1 MSSTTLF
8 RFSSIVLLLGAVIS
22 AVNEIVL
29 TLVFPNS
36 GPGLPM
42 SAPTNALWGPLWMT
56 GFIATLLVLF
66 GLPGLYLR
74 QASRAGIVGFIGIV
88 FTMLGLLL
96 SMIAAPIF
104 FITTLPYLATHAPAV
119 FNNAFDAGIEP
130 FGLVGGVLLLL
141 GLLLLG
147 IATIRAAVFPRLAGI
162 LILVGGLFTPALIL
176 GDTLIV
182 SLLGAVG
189 LALAMVGFAWIGLR
203 LTSSAE
209 MKSVQVSRPLTETVR

>member
-8 RFSSIVLLLGAVIS
+8 RFSRIVLLLGAVIS
-22 AVNEIVL
+22 AIDEIALV
-29 TLVFPNS
+29 LVFPNS

-42 SAPTNALWGPLWMT
+42 SAPTNALWGPIWIT

-66 GLPGLYLR
+66 GLPGLYLG
-74 QASRAGIVGFIGIV
+74 QASRAGVAGFIGIV
-88 FTMLGLLL
+88 LTTLGLLL

-104 FITTLPYLATHAPAV
+104 FITTLPYLATHAPGA

-130 FGLVGGVLLLL
+130 FGLGGTVLLLL

-162 LILVGGLFTPALIL
+162 LMLVGGIFTPALIL

-189 LALAMVGFAWIGLR
+189 LGLVMVSFAWIGLR
-203 LTSSAE
+203 LTSPVESVE
-209 MKSVQVSRPLTETVR
+209 MSRPLTETVR